1 MFWCFSYR
9 VIELEQ
15 PFFKKYRLKSNINI
29 QKLLL
34 YSASPLSFYTTN
46 EQMAHMD
53 SSWDCPHFIL
63 FIHHKYVISFAES
76 YQFGNMFQCC
86 CCQEDMDNKS
96 EQKIEFHTV
105 VDVIV
110 CMCHLLVMNSLFIE
124 FFFFSLF
131 ASSQGQMACWVHY
144 TIHAIRFIS
153 LLPNVKPNQQWK
165 AAAFNGLR

>member
-110 CMCHLLVMNSLFIE
+110 CMCHLLVMNS
-124 FFFFSLF
+124 FSLVSLPRHKDKWRVEYITQYMRF
-131 ASSQGQMACWVHY
+131 GSSHY
-144 TIHAIRFIS
+144 C
-153 LLPNVKPNQQWK
+153 LM
-165 AAAFNGLR
+165 